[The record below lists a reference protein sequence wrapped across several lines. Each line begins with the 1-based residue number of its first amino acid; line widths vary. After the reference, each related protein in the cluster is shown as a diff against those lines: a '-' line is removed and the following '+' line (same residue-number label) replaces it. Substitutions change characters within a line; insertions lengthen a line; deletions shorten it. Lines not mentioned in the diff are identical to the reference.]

1 MARAASI
8 STPKDNLRQDN
19 KRISGSNRA
28 FLPFPH
34 EISGNL
40 SLEVK
45 ICGFFCLLHLS
56 CKAQLAGGGLLRSQN
71 QKKQQL
77 LCAKS
82 LWSMVR
88 MHHCRQGCRDAR
100 KLFEPI
106 WANLKL
112 FVEPCWATIHIFSYP
127 FISCYLHSWHHPC
140 KALTSV
146 FPGCM
151 QSRVRCDTMC
161 SEYQPYNLIM
171 WPCSSKSSRSSTKP
185 IYPMKRQMSCVD
197 GLSWRIESS
206 WIH

>member
-1 MARAASI
+1 MQIPSTSASFFVQHQFKPPLESYEAAIFSNQLRRHVVGMARAASI

-45 ICGFFCLLHLS
+45 FCGFFCLLHLS

-82 LWSMVR
+82 L
-88 MHHCRQGCRDAR
+88 
-100 KLFEPI
+100 
-106 WANLKL
+106 
-112 FVEPCWATIHIFSYP
+112 
-127 FISCYLHSWHHPC
+127 
-140 KALTSV
+140 
-146 FPGCM
+146 
-151 QSRVRCDTMC
+151 
-161 SEYQPYNLIM
+161 
-171 WPCSSKSSRSSTKP
+171 
-185 IYPMKRQMSCVD
+185 
-197 GLSWRIESS
+197 
-206 WIH
+206 

>member
-19 KRISGSNRA
+19 KRISGSDRA

-112 FVEPCWATIHIFSYP
+112 FVEPCWATVHIFSYP
-127 FISCYLHSWHHPC
+127 FISCHIFTPGTILARPWQACFPDACSRGYDVIRCAVSIN
-140 KALTSV
+140 LT
-146 FPGCM
+146 
-151 QSRVRCDTMC
+151 
-161 SEYQPYNLIM
+161 I
-171 WPCSSKSSRSSTKP
+171 WPCSSQSSGSSTKP
-185 IYPMKRQMSCVD
+185 IDPMKRQMSCVD
-197 GLSWRIESS
+197 GLSWRLESS